1 MLLDERIQNW
11 KKKNNSSL
19 PLMYKFQTK
28 SLVGFKMNFDQKKK
42 KSILE
47 EKIYKNNKKHFKQRM
62 TEGFHCGQWL
72 RIRLAM
78 HKTLVQSLVPEDPHA
93 EGPLS
98 LRATTN

>member
-1 MLLDERIQNW
+1 
-11 KKKNNSSL
+11 
-19 PLMYKFQTK
+19 MYKFQTK
-28 SLVGFKMNFDQKKK
+28 SLVGFKMNFDQKKKK